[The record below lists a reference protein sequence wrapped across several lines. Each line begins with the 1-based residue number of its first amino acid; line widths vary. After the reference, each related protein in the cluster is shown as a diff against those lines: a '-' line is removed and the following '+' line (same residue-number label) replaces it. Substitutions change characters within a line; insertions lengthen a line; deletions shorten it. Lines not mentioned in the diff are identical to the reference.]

1 MKIKEIMSCNPIVI
15 PGTTSIAQI
24 EKIFKTHKIWSVL
37 VGDSRKYLGVITRK
51 DLKFR
56 RKDRKSSTSAVEIMS
71 KNVYTIDQEDDVIKA
86 ISIILEKN
94 VNGLG
99 VTNHGLPCGII
110 TRYDIR
116 EKYNPTI
123 FNRTPSQNKQKI
135 HENHSQEPKNQK
147 AEKYDSIHDHP
158 FQIALSFSGTFR
170 VRVEEIA
177 HGLTEIL
184 GDNTIFYDFLYRGHL
199 AQADHDLLLQKIYRK
214 NCELIVVFLSQ
225 DYGTRDWCKIE
236 FRAIREL
243 MNTGQSDK
251 IMFLKFEPCVIP
263 GLFQHDG
270 YFDIQN
276 VVSSEVIEQ
285 IIQRLRGIPVNK
297 NTYFIEEYPKSPE
310 NLAQNSMNTIESPDI
325 MMSARKTRL
334 DTTRSITEITRDTRR
349 LR

>member
-1 MKIKEIMSCNPIVI
+1 MSSNPIVI

-24 EKIFKTHKIWSVL
+24 EKIFKTHRIWSVL
-37 VGDSRKYLGVITRK
+37 VGDSRKYVGVITRK
-51 DLKFR
+51 DLKNR
-56 RKDRKSSTSAVEIMS
+56 RKDKKSSATAVEIMS

-99 VTNHGLPCGII
+99 VTNRGSPCGII

-116 EKYNPTI
+116 EKYNQTI
-123 FNRTPSQNKQKI
+123 FNRTPSQREQKIKQKTPTK
-135 HENHSQEPKNQK
+135 HTHDRKNQES
-147 AEKYDSIHDHP
+147 EKYDSIHDHQ
-158 FQIALSFSGTFR
+158 FQVALSFSGTFR
-170 VRVEEIA
+170 DRVKEIA
-177 HGLTEIL
+177 QGLTEIL
-184 GDNTIFYDFLYRGHL
+184 GENTIFYDFMFRGHL
-199 AQADHDLLLQKIYRK
+199 AQADHDLLLQKIYRE
-214 NCELIVVFLSQ
+214 NCELIVVFLCQ

-243 MNTGQSDK
+243 MNTGHSDK

-276 VVSSEVIEQ
+276 VISSEVIEQ
-285 IIQRLRGIPVNK
+285 IIQRLRGIPVSK
-297 NTYFIEEYPKSPE
+297 NIYFAEDFPKRSE
-310 NLAQNSMNTIESPDI
+310 NLTQKSMNGIVSSDI
-325 MMSARKTRL
+325 MKSAGKTRL
-334 DTTRSITEITRDTRR
+334 DSTRSITDITRDTRR